1 MDVRRVLEQRL
12 ATQHLTGAAST
23 VAGYVS
29 EALAVQS
36 QDPGT
41 ARWSIGMR
49 TGLDDAG
56 VRASI
61 DAGVI
66 VRAHVLR
73 PTWHYV
79 HRDDLRWL
87 QRLTGEKVASSMP
100 ARHRQLGVDHDLVDR
115 GFEVL
120 QRELAG
126 RNHLTRKQLAPLLPA
141 TGAPHGQV
149 VGHLLMLAELRGLI
163 CSGPLVG
170 TEHSYALVDEVLEPD
185 RAQFDAQDATR
196 ELVRRFFTWH
206 GPASVRDLA
215 RWCTLTLGQ
224 IRAVIGHLGLTSISV
239 DETELWYAPERAADG
254 VGWDDGSGR
263 AFLLPTFDE
272 VFLSYLKPN
281 FPRSPGHPAGDAR
294 VQFSEAGGGL
304 VVIDATDAGTWKRS
318 LTKGRA
324 SVRLNIDGDLDPE
337 AYRLVA
343 DETDRLTAF
352 TGS

>member
-87 QRLTGEKVASSMP
+87 QRLTGEKVASSTTT
-100 ARHRQLGVDHDLVDR
+100 
-115 GFEVL
+115 
-120 QRELAG
+120 REPVA
-126 RNHLTRKQLAPLLPA
+126 
-141 TGAPHGQV
+141 QV
-149 VGHLLMLAELRGLI
+149 V
-163 CSGPLVG
+163 LVG
-170 TEHSYALVDEVLEPD
+170 TKPPVTSRSTTRTDAASGAGLDLTNAAHWDNIARCESSGNWKINTGNGYYGGLQFSSTTWLNLGGGAYAPTADL
-185 RAQFDAQDATR
+185 ATR
-196 ELVRRFFTWH
+196 EQQIAIAEKVLAAQGW
-206 GPASVRDLA
+206 GAWPACSA
-215 RWCTLTLGQ
+215 G
-224 IRAVIGHLGLTSISV
+224 LGLS
-239 DETELWYAPERAADG
+239 
-254 VGWDDGSGR
+254 
-263 AFLLPTFDE
+263 
-272 VFLSYLKPN
+272 
-281 FPRSPGHPAGDAR
+281 
-294 VQFSEAGGGL
+294 
-304 VVIDATDAGTWKRS
+304 
-318 LTKGRA
+318 
-324 SVRLNIDGDLDPE
+324 
-337 AYRLVA
+337 
-343 DETDRLTAF
+343 
-352 TGS
+352 